1 MLRAMTPRWQLLTNR
16 HTIGRATHVKTT
28 CRCQATDRTETKP
41 HGDVGGC
48 SLQQTGHVYH
58 VRFFTASDTLDL
70 RSRILV
76 HVLKTR
82 DATSFD
88 TVVFISP
95 NSCLVFLAT
104 PAHISRTRR
113 QRCVPN
119 LTTAYPSLHPRSAIS
134 CTVPHRSHSVGYA
147 TVLFRKNTELTEL
160 SKADCGQVE
169 GVTVVLS

>member
-1 MLRAMTPRWQLLTNR
+1 MLRAMTLRWQLLTKR

-28 CRCQATDRTETKP
+28 RRCQATDRTETKP

-48 SLQQTGHVYH
+48 SLQQTGHVNH
-58 VRFFTASDTLDL
+58 VRFFTASDTLVL

-104 PAHISRTRR
+104 PAHLFRTRR

-119 LTTAYPSLHPRSAIS
+119 LTTAYPSLH
-134 CTVPHRSHSVGYA
+134 TVGCA

-160 SKADCGQVE
+160 SRVDCGQVE